1 MGELTKS
8 LERVGLDMRVAALV
22 GSVSPFIISTIFCGC
37 GTYLSGLVTDI
48 AQLYESGGILYITW

>member
-48 AQLYESGGILYITW
+48 AQLYESGGI